1 MKKNTI
7 RTGATLAVIFFVTCF
22 FVVVIVRQGS
32 LLSVAVSESLVQ
44 IPEQI
49 KSAPINISIERLGV
63 TVPVTPGEY
72 DAAQKTWTLSWG
84 SASFANMTALPN
96 AVSGKTIIYGH
107 NTKKIFGRTKNIT
120 PGDIAIVTT
129 EDSSR
134 YTYTFVQE
142 DEVTPDV
149 TSIFRNVYEGQP
161 QLVLLTCSGFL
172 NEKRRILRF
181 DLIGVEHMA
190 PHDG

>member
-7 RTGATLAVIFFVTCF
+7 RTGVTLAVIFFVTCF
-22 FVVVIVRQGS
+22 FVVAIVRQGS
-32 LLSVAVSESLVQ
+32 LLSVEVPESPVQ

-49 KSAPINISIERLGV
+49 KSAPINITIERLGI

-72 DAAQKTWTLSWG
+72 DAAQKTWTLSWD

-107 NTKKIFGRTKNIT
+107 NTKKIFGRTKDIRL
-120 PGDIAIVTT
+120 GDIAIVATK
-129 EDSSR
+129 DGSQ
-134 YTYTFVQE
+134 YTYMFVKE
-142 DEVTPDV
+142 DVVTPETTDV
-149 TSIFRNVYEGQP
+149 FRGVKEGSP
-161 QLVLLTCSGFL
+161 QLVLLTCGGFL
-172 NEKRRILRF
+172 NEKRRILYF
-181 DLIGVEHMA
+181 DLVGVEHLA